1 MGGGEEGETKRC
13 EGLILNIS
21 EFHDLVYLEIYV
33 YIYFTKINATLQF
46 PLTTSK
52 AAEKLVFLVHAL
64 FGTYCDCRDV
74 FKMSCHAEMCT

>member
-33 YIYFTKINATLQF
+33 YIYFYQN
-46 PLTTSK
+46 
-52 AAEKLVFLVHAL
+52 
-64 FGTYCDCRDV
+64 
-74 FKMSCHAEMCT
+74 